1 MGKRKERR
9 TEEVRGGKVRVGKR
23 GTVRNRMYE
32 GNEKGRSGI
41 CNSRGRSNSK
51 RNKQK
56 KR

>member
-1 MGKRKERR
+1 M
-9 TEEVRGGKVRVGKR
+9 RVGKR